1 MKVHVYKSELDKI
14 PVNAIPFY
22 PHDTIED
29 YEFVER
35 YYSQPPLLARDGEF
49 WNLEEQLEKHNV
61 PLCDA
66 CTRMNVWVVG
76 DEAIFLHEEEKSEWG
91 LVVALNESHYFDYE
105 WLLPILNKHY
115 FDLWYSYISY
125 NFPIAHSKRP
135 NVKMGEYQWASKVGA
150 SDTEMWSRIYVIRD
164 GYGKKD

>member
-49 WNLEEQLEKHNV
+49 
-61 PLCDA
+61 
-66 CTRMNVWVVG
+66 
-76 DEAIFLHEEEKSEWG
+76 
-91 LVVALNESHYFDYE
+91 
-105 WLLPILNKHY
+105 
-115 FDLWYSYISY
+115 
-125 NFPIAHSKRP
+125 
-135 NVKMGEYQWASKVGA
+135 
-150 SDTEMWSRIYVIRD
+150 
-164 GYGKKD
+164 